1 MKNISYDQ
9 AMKLLKSYNAKLV
22 DTQLECDYQRKHL
35 PKSINI
41 PVEEINEKAY
51 KYLND
56 KSEIIIVYCHSGI
69 RSVAACDML
78 KRLGYSNV
86 YNIQGG
92 IDN

>member
-9 AMKLLKSYNAKLV
+9 AMKLIKTHNAKLV
-22 DTQLECDYQRKHL
+22 DTQLEYDYLKNHL
-35 PKSINI
+35 PNSINI
-41 PVEEINEKAY
+41 PVEEINDKAY

-56 KSEIIIVYCHSGI
+56 KNEAIIVYCQSGI

-78 KRLGYSNV
+78 KRLGYTNL

-92 IDN
+92 IDD